1 MARGGR
7 VALQT
12 ILGGLSGGLAGY
24 AQQREIRKRDS
35 AIEQAQKREQM
46 RDLLAL
52 RQAGGFEAGPIAT
65 RAPSPLAT
73 SLAKAGEVVAAP
85 AGMGAI
91 PLTGVAPEAMQ
102 QAAAGLERYE
112 TGGPG
117 AMSFEIG
124 GRRVSLPSVA
134 TLRAEEAQDALSS
147 AMARARAELDVQRG
161 QQQLDEQ
168 SAFNALKRAGQVRGD
183 FDPQYG
189 QYGADLADYRA
200 IRRSQATKPGASES
214 RLDYAIR
221 QAYQTVAD
229 MVQRGKPGLPGM
241 ASTPYTP
248 DELQTAFDQIVSTS
262 SGRQGQPMT
271 PRPGTVRGPAIN
283 MAPAPRPFQGTAA
296 PRMGM
301 DTMATRDVSPLR
313 PTLRDRAQQLRNEG
327 KTEEQ
332 ALVIL
337 RQEGYPIS

>member
-1 MARGGR
+1 MARRRGLAT
-7 VALQT
+7 ALQAA
-12 ILGGLSGGLAGY
+12 LGAAAGGLGGY
-24 AQQREIRKRDS
+24 AQQREMERR
-35 AIEQAQKREQM
+35 REQEQM
-46 RDLLAL
+46 DRAL
-52 RQAGGFEAGPIAT
+52 SLFERGAFEAGPIAT
-65 RAPSPLAT
+65 RAPSAPPRTLA
-73 SLAKAGEVVAAP
+73 AAGEEVKAP
-85 AGMGAI
+85 RPSMGAI
-91 PLTGVAPEAMQ
+91 PLAGVGSEAMQ

-117 AMSFEIG
+117 AMTFELG
-124 GRRVSLPSVA
+124 GRRMVLPSMA
-134 TLRAEEAQDALSS
+134 TRRAEAAQDALSS
-147 AMARARAELDVQRG
+147 AMAQARAELDVRRG

-241 ASTPYTP
+241 ASTPYAP
-248 DELQTAFDQIVSTS
+248 DELQTAFDQIVSTG

-301 DTMATRDVSPLR
+301 DTMATRDMSPLR